1 MAKWYG
7 VIAFAETAQTSPSV
21 WEERI
26 VKRSYFGDLTRNYSR
41 LDSSTQVN
49 DSINISN
56 TISILADPYANQN
69 FHTMRY
75 VEFMGARWK
84 ITSVEVQYPRLILS
98 VGGLYNE

>member
-7 VIAFAETAQTSPSV
+7 VIAFAETVQTAPSV
-21 WEERI
+21 WEEQI

-41 LDSSTQVN
+41 LESSTQVN